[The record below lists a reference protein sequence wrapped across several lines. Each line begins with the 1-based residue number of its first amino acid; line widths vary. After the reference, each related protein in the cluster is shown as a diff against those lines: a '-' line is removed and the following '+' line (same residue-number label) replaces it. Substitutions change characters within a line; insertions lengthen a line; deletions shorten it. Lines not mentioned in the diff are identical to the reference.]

1 MPIQL
6 KYHDQTI
13 EIPDPPVGEIITLKG
28 NPIAPLPDPR
38 TSLQKAFDHPINSE
52 PLRNMIPSKGS
63 ITLMVS
69 DRTRKVRLD
78 IILPVLMDYLSEN
91 CVPEE
96 RIRILV
102 CLGTHK
108 RHTQEQL
115 EKLIGTEFLKKYKVF
130 ESHQDDQSAFVDFG
144 KTPRGTPVRF
154 NRLAVESSLLI
165 AIGNITFHYFAGF
178 SGGRK
183 SFLPGI
189 ACEETIQTNHKLT
202 YMKQN
207 GKFVR
212 NPNCASTVLDGNPL
226 SEDMEDA
233 FHLMPVPSFLINTL
247 LNQESDIA
255 GVVAGNVIDAHRNGC
270 DVFTQAYSLP
280 IEKKADI
287 VIASAGGYP
296 TDINLLQSHKSM
308 VSACAALKPGGTLF
322 LSARCSE
329 GVNLED
335 YPEFVATH
343 KRSEL
348 IKKLMQGYRILGGT
362 TDNLMGLAEKFRVF
376 LVSGLESSTL
386 IHLGVKPFDMEH
398 PDWDDVFNGLDGD
411 STCYVMP
418 NASKYLPIMKS

>member
-13 EIPDPPVGEIITLKG
+13 EVPDPPVGEIITLKG
-28 NPIAPLPDPR
+28 KTITPLTDPR
-38 TSLQKAFDHPINSE
+38 SSVLKTFNNPINSA
-52 PLRNMIPSKGS
+52 PLKKMIPPGGL
-63 ITLMVS
+63 ITVIVS
-69 DRTRKVRLD
+69 DRTRKTRLD
-78 IILPVLMDYLSEN
+78 IILPVLIDYLSKNGVINEK
-91 CVPEE
+91 
-96 RIRILV
+96 IRILV

-108 RHTQEQL
+108 RHTSEQI
-115 EKLIGTEFLKKYKVF
+115 EKLIGTKILRRCKVI
-130 ESHQDDQSAFVDFG
+130 ESHQEDQNAFVDVG

-154 NRLAVESSLLI
+154 NRRAVESGLLI
-165 AIGNITFHYFAGF
+165 TIGNITFHYFAGF

-189 ACEETIQTNHKLT
+189 SCEETIQTNHKLT

-212 NPNCASTVLDGNPL
+212 NPMCASTVLDGNPV

-233 FHLMPVPSFLINTL
+233 FRLMPVPSFLINTV
-247 LNQESDIA
+247 LNPDGDIA
-255 GVVAGNVIDAHRNGC
+255 GIFAGNVIDAHRAGC
-270 DVFTQAYSLP
+270 DEFTKHYSLP
-280 IEKKADI
+280 ITRKADI

-308 VSACAALKPGGTLF
+308 VNASEALKPGGTLF
-322 LSARCSE
+322 LTARCIE

-343 KRSEL
+343 TRQEL
-348 IKKLMQGYRILGGT
+348 IDKLMLAYRILGGT
-362 TDNLMGLAEKFRVF
+362 TDNLMGLAEKYRIF

-386 IHLGVKPFDMEH
+386 TNLGVKPFDMGH
-398 PDWDDVFNGLDGD
+398 PDWDEVFNGLDGN

-418 NASKYLPIMKS
+418 NASKYLPILKL